1 MKLVY
6 NFCSSVYSL
15 TIINLYVHLLP
26 VTDGGQNNTKK
37 STSNT
42 TTEKKKWAE
51 RRWYMVKWWKYS
63 YWIGKWGKRRWNRG
77 NDDDAHLD
85 SVWG

>member
-26 VTDGGQNNTKK
+26 VTDDGHNNTKQ
-37 STSNT
+37 STSNGT
-42 TTEKKKWAE
+42 AEKKNDQKEDDTWENDENTTKHENEQKEDE
-51 RRWYMVKWWKYS
+51 R
-63 YWIGKWGKRRWNRG
+63 GE
-77 NDDDAHLD
+77 NDDDALLD
-85 SVWG
+85 SV